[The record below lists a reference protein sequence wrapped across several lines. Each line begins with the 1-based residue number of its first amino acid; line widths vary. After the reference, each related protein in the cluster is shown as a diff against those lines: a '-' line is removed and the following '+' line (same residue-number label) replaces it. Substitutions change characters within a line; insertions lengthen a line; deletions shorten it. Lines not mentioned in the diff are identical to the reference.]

1 MVSTATNSPLDICA
15 RALVLIGA
23 EPLTSFEDQTTEAL
37 VAGNMY
43 EDVARASLLN
53 TRWRFATDQAV
64 LNRLSAAPTGR
75 YDAAYQLPSSTLM
88 VHAVTENDM
97 NIEYQRYGSKIYC
110 DASEPSVLI
119 CDYTYRALEVDW
131 PAYFS
136 LAVQFAMAGIF
147 ATAIARDASLAN
159 VFEERSRN
167 QMAKS
172 RNLDSQQQTSR
183 KLNTSRFIVE
193 RRSY

>member
-1 MVSTATNSPLDICA
+1 MASTATNSPLDICA

-37 VAGNMY
+37 VASNMY

-75 YDAAYQLPSSTLM
+75 YDAAYQLPSATLM
-88 VHAVTENDM
+88 VHAVTENDYP
-97 NIEYQRYGSKIYC
+97 IEYQRYGDKIYC
-110 DASEPSVLI
+110 DVSEPSVLI
-119 CDYTYRALEVDW
+119 CDYTFRAVEVDW

-136 LAVQFAMAGIF
+136 LAVQFSMASVF
-147 ATAIARDASLAN
+147 ATSIARDSSLAN
-159 VFEERSRN
+159 MFEERSRN
-167 QMAKS
+167 QMTKA
-172 RNLDSQQQTSR
+172 RTLDSQQQTTR
-183 KLNTSRFIVE
+183 KLNTSRFIAE